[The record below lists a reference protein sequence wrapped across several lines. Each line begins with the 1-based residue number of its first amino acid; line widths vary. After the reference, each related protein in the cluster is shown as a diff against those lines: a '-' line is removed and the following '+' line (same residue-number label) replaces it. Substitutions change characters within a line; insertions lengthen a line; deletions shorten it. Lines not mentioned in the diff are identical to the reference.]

1 GLRGVGNSQSGE
13 DPLPV
18 GDREEFELPRQ
29 FDRGRSHTASSV
41 AGFRGDA
48 NDANVNIL
56 GSSAA
61 GGRTGPTVVLGAP
74 RELRTHLSH
83 QRREFPR
90 GLRSG
95 TNARRD
101 DMNLKSTLTGRRL
114 LLQIHALY
122 AFASRAGAH
131 LRRRQAG
138 EPS

>member
-1 GLRGVGNSQSGE
+1 
-13 DPLPV
+13 
-18 GDREEFELPRQ
+18 
-29 FDRGRSHTASSV
+29 ASSV

-56 GSSAA
+56 GSSGA

-74 RELRTHLSH
+74 RELRTHLPH

-90 GLRSG
+90 RLGSG

-114 LLQIHALY
+114 LLQIHALCS
-122 AFASRAGAH
+122 FASRAGDDAVH
-131 LRRRQAG
+131 AQPRNTSAARHAPWG
-138 EPS
+138 